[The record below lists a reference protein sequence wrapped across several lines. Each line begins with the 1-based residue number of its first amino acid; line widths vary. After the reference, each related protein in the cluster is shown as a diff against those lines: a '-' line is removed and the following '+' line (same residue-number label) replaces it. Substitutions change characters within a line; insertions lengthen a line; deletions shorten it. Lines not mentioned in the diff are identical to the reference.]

1 MARPR
6 RVAVGELGARVARA
20 SRSEAQRRLDRL
32 RERAVFIA
40 QCGVAAG
47 LSWFL
52 ARWWLGHPAPVFAPV
67 TAIVCLGLS
76 YGHRVRRAL
85 ELMLGV
91 AVGVVIG
98 DLFVQVFGAGPGQVA
113 FVVALAMASAALLGS
128 GQLITTQA
136 GVQALFVI
144 GYAATPTQGLSRWLE
159 ALVGGLVAVVFAL
172 AVPRATFTR
181 PRAALTDLLDEIVDV
196 LHDTAE
202 AVREHDAEALSDL
215 LDRGRATDATL
226 SQLRQLSAEA
236 RAVVRQSPL
245 QRRQAPD
252 VQRVSDLVSG
262 VDVAIRN
269 LRVLLRRSL
278 AAVRQGEQIQPELP
292 AVLDALAEAVGEV
305 SFALARE
312 LDAPEHARRA
322 LVAVGEAAR
331 VLAPAGLSA
340 EVVRAQVRS
349 MVIDLLVVTGLDYEE
364 ALEALDAVAEDDASA
379 GEPGPSEP
387 GPSGPTDT
395 RGRADPRP

>member
-1 MARPR
+1 
-6 RVAVGELGARVARA
+6 VAVGELGARVARA

-181 PRAALTDLLDEIVDV
+181 PRAALTDLLERSS
-196 LHDTAE
+196 TC
-202 AVREHDAEALSDL
+202 S
-215 LDRGRATDATL
+215 TT
-226 SQLRQLSAEA
+226 
-236 RAVVRQSPL
+236 P
-245 QRRQAPD
+245 RRRCGS
-252 VQRVSDLVSG
+252 VT
-262 VDVAIRN
+262 
-269 LRVLLRRSL
+269 LRRS
-278 AAVRQGEQIQPELP
+278 ANCSTGAGPPMPPCPSCGNSPPRP
-292 AVLDALAEAVGEV
+292 A
-305 SFALARE
+305 
-312 LDAPEHARRA
+312 
-322 LVAVGEAAR
+322 
-331 VLAPAGLSA
+331 
-340 EVVRAQVRS
+340 RS
-349 MVIDLLVVTGLDYEE
+349 C
-364 ALEALDAVAEDDASA
+364 ASHRCSA
-379 GEPGPSEP
+379 GRPPMC
-387 GPSGPTDT
+387 SG
-395 RGRADPRP
+395 

>member
-1 MARPR
+1 
-6 RVAVGELGARVARA
+6 
-20 SRSEAQRRLDRL
+20 
-32 RERAVFIA
+32 
-40 QCGVAAG
+40 
-47 LSWFL
+47 
-52 ARWWLGHPAPVFAPV
+52 
-67 TAIVCLGLS
+67 
-76 YGHRVRRAL
+76 
-85 ELMLGV
+85 
-91 AVGVVIG
+91 
-98 DLFVQVFGAGPGQVA
+98 
-113 FVVALAMASAALLGS
+113 
-128 GQLITTQA
+128 
-136 GVQALFVI
+136 
-144 GYAATPTQGLSRWLE
+144 
-159 ALVGGLVAVVFAL
+159 
-172 AVPRATFTR
+172 
-181 PRAALTDLLDEIVDV
+181 
-196 LHDTAE
+196 
-202 AVREHDAEALSDL
+202 
-215 LDRGRATDATL
+215 
-226 SQLRQLSAEA
+226 
-236 RAVVRQSPL
+236 L

-322 LVAVGEAAR
+322 LVAVGGGAG